1 MSYRVGIGYD
11 IHRLEEG
18 RKLVLG
24 GVTIPFNKGLSGHS
38 DADVLI
44 HAIID
49 SLLGAM
55 VEGDIGTHFPPE
67 DKTYKD
73 IDSLVLLEK
82 VIILMTAKGYQ
93 INNIDANIIAEEPK
107 LKPFIQ
113 LVREKL
119 AMVTQTGINNISV
132 KAKTN
137 EGLDAIGEGKAIAA
151 QVVVMLRAVE

>member
-1 MSYRVGIGYD
+1 MPYRVGIGYD

-24 GVTIPFNKGLSGHS
+24 GITIPFNKGLSGHS
-38 DADVLI
+38 DADVLV

-55 VEGDIGTHFPPE
+55 AEGDIGTHFPPE
-67 DKTYKD
+67 DNTYKD
-73 IDSLVLLEK
+73 IDSILLLEK
-82 VIILMTAKGYQ
+82 VIILVKDKGYQ
-93 INNIDANIIAEEPK
+93 INNIDTNIIAEEPK

-113 LVREKL
+113 LIREKL

-137 EGLDAIGEGKAIAA
+137 ECLGAIGEGKAIAA